1 MNIAAPVRVGLHVV
15 DHGMRT
21 LALLLTF
28 SALTATASAQDPSP
42 DQAIAQVSA
51 VADRIAAELACVRA
65 RHADLIRT
73 VDLMREAQAQMA
85 RSQSGS
91 RAHQDA
97 RDAIR
102 SLSQRAI
109 EIERAAI
116 ACRSEPSAA
125 AASGAPIGGVI
136 TRREPLTGSAAAV
149 AQPNAATRVVERDA
163 VLSPNVKAIVGEQV
177 DGEGTV
183 DAGVVRASVR
193 GVASRLS
200 RCYDRLVER
209 GALARGTVILV
220 FTIEPSGR
228 VTEIR
233 TEQNR
238 LGNNAFAQCLRTAAR
253 HMHSSRGAAGGD
265 ATFSYTL
272 QFPAD

>member
-1 MNIAAPVRVGLHVV
+1 
-15 DHGMRT
+15 
-21 LALLLTF
+21 
-28 SALTATASAQDPSP
+28 
-42 DQAIAQVSA
+42 
-51 VADRIAAELACVRA
+51 
-65 RHADLIRT
+65 
-73 VDLMREAQAQMA
+73 MREAQAQMA
-85 RSQSGS
+85 RSQAGS

-102 SLSQRAI
+102 SLSQRAV

-125 AASGAPIGGVI
+125 AASGAPVGGVI
-136 TRREPLTGSAAAV
+136 TRREPLTGAAAAV
-149 AQPNAATRVVERDA
+149 AQPNPATRVVERDA
-163 VLSPNVKAIVGEQV
+163 VLQGNVKAIVGEQV

-183 DAGVVRASVR
+183 DAQVVRAAVR
-193 GVASRLS
+193 GVASRMS

-220 FTIEPSGR
+220 FTIERSGR

-238 LGNNAFAQCLRTAAR
+238 VGNPSFALCLRAAAR
-253 HMHSSRGAAGGD
+253 HMRPSRGAEDGD